1 MGTSEKIC
9 IPGWFARLAIS
20 TGQRSLGAL
29 TVVEPCSSSSLECL
43 LRSTLKVITDSNS
56 FFRRTLKCATPHRYS
71 ILLAVSALPIQG
83 RAQAQ
88 TLTVLN
94 SFSGRTDGA
103 YPLADLLMDR
113 DGNLYG
119 TTNLGGAFGYGTV
132 FKLALDASST
142 P

>member
-1 MGTSEKIC
+1 MRNATSL
-9 IPGWFARLAIS
+9 F
-20 TGQRSLGAL
+20 
-29 TVVEPCSSSSLECL
+29 
-43 LRSTLKVITDSNS
+43 
-56 FFRRTLKCATPHRYS
+56 